1 MYSDNETTQ
10 DLLGFDD
17 EVHNVVEIVTNP
29 KMLPVTVGVLG
40 DWGSGKSSLLQ
51 MLAADLRKQKVVVVE
66 FSPWRI
72 ETYDDAKTAF
82 LSAVIEQV
90 ADHMPETNIVAEGK
104 KTALEY
110 LNGLRKRVR
119 WMRVAGLAAKHIV
132 TMTAPSLDDLD
143 GLLKDDNDEAAQP
156 STESL
161 SRDFRVEF
169 EELIATIDAPAVVV
183 LVDDLDRCLPEQ
195 VPDLLQ
201 AIRLFLSVKGTAFVL
216 ATDERI
222 VRDAIRIRYPHASAS
237 SETDLPNEY
246 LEKIVQV
253 PVRIPP
259 VGPAEAESYLNL
271 LVAERWLPEDQVTI
285 CLTKARE
292 IRARGVIGVSM
303 NLGIAREALGTLPPE
318 AERDFALI
326 GRIAK
331 PLSAGLKGNP
341 RQLKRYMNA
350 LEIRWN
356 SAARRGIDANLD
368 RAVLAKLMVL
378 EYTEERRYQDLY
390 RAYVD
395 DATFGAEFGVLEAR
409 ARRTLGFQEP
419 EPATPEASRT
429 DGETASGPEGST
441 APTRAKRSR
450 EGAAQNSVPEAT
462 LSARFKSWLEADSTL
477 QWLALEPVLSG
488 IDLAPYF
495 ELGRAALPSLAAR
508 ARALPPRLQ
517 ALLQSMA
524 APNPTLGDEAA
535 AKVAALD
542 AGDASLAFDAGV
554 DRLAG
559 EKAPGDLLRCL
570 ATVAATHQELLP
582 AFFKAAR
589 SLPFDALTAATPW
602 TLQSRLESVAR
613 AELIQLLETWASQD
627 IDKKLGS
634 SARQVA
640 MELAKAAN

>member
-51 MLAADLRKQKVVVVE
+51 MLAADLRKQKVIVVE

-82 LSAVIEQV
+82 LSAVIEQA

-104 KTALEY
+104 KTAVEY

-222 VRDAIRIRYPHASAS
+222 VRDAIRIRYPHASAT

-271 LVAERWLPEDQVTI
+271 LVAERWLTEDQLAI

-303 NLGIAREALGTLPPE
+303 NLGIAREALGTLPSE

-395 DATFGAEFGVLEAR
+395 DATFAAELGVLEAR
-409 ARRTLGFQEP
+409 ARRTLGFQES
-419 EPATPEASRT
+419 EPATAEASQT
-429 DGETASGPEGST
+429 GEETASGPE
-441 APTRAKRSR
+441 
-450 EGAAQNSVPEAT
+450 NSGPEAT

-524 APNPTLGDEAA
+524 APNPTVSDEAA

-613 AELIQLLETWASQD
+613 AELIQLLEIWASQE